1 MIGTDGEKMR
11 ETASEEERRKKKENR
26 YSYISNIFSYVI

>member
-11 ETASEEERRKKKENR
+11 ETASEERRRKKEKNR
-26 YSYISNIFSYVI
+26 YSYISHCVI

>member
-11 ETASEEERRKKKENR
+11 ETASEEERRKKKEN
-26 YSYISNIFSYVI
+26 SYISNIFSHVI

>member
-11 ETASEEERRKKKENR
+11 ETASEEKKKEER
-26 YSYISNIFSYVI
+26 EQVFLYF